1 LALSGNIVVGVIGAL
16 IGGWLFS
23 LFGIAIGGLIGSIVA
38 AVIGAII
45 LLALLRLLNAPDT
58 ESDQLTAAQH

>member
-1 LALSGNIVVGVIGAL
+1 VEEALALSAISLSAGVIGAL

-38 AVIGAII
+38 AVLGAII
-45 LLALLRLLNAPDT
+45 LLALLRLIKRA
-58 ESDQLTAAQH
+58 